1 MEKTNVE
8 QRIKELRSKLDHLA
22 QAYYVA
28 DKPEVEDHVY
38 DELYQELITLEAEF
52 PELITA
58 ESITQKVGGTISQG
72 FTKVTHDLPMLSLG
86 NAFNQEDLK
95 AFDARVKKQVSGNI
109 SYMCELKI
117 DGLAVSLKYVDG
129 KFVQGATRGD
139 GKIGEDITANLNM
152 IKSIPKNLSQAVS
165 LEVRGECYMPKISFA
180 QLNETREANGQ
191 AVFANP
197 RNAAAGS
204 LRQLDASVVAE
215 RQLSTFLYS
224 VAELGELEAET
235 QAEALDA
242 LDELGLVT
250 NSERRLCQTIE
261 EVWTYVQ
268 EFQEKRPTLDYE
280 IDGIVIKVNGFD
292 QQEEIGYTVKAPR
305 WAIAYKF
312 PAEEAETV
320 IQDIDWT
327 IGRTGV
333 ITPTAIMTPVKVAG
347 TVVGRA
353 SLHNI
358 DLIRERDIR
367 LNDTVM
373 IHKAGDIIPEV
384 SRVVLSKRPADS
396 QPYEAPKVCPICE
409 SELVHLDEEVALRC
423 INPMCPAQIKEGLS
437 HFVSRQAMN
446 IDGLGPRV
454 LEQLY
459 DRGFVKDVADLYT
472 LTEADF
478 LSLDKVKEKSA
489 NNLLQAIQKSK
500 ENSLEKLVFG
510 LGIRHVGAKAAQILA
525 AHYQTMDKLM
535 AAKFSEITS
544 INSLGETIA
553 DSVVTYFDNKEV
565 HVLIE
570 ELRKNG
576 VNLTY
581 KGLTATDLATVDS
594 IFMGKTI
601 VLTGTLHHYKR
612 TEAKSKIEA
621 LGGKVTGSVSKK
633 TDIVVAGEEAGSKL
647 LKAQELG
654 VTVWNEEEMIGAIEG
669 SSVND
674 K

>member
-1 MEKTNVE
+1 MKKINAQ
-8 QRIKELRSKLDHLA
+8 QRIKALRSELNHLA

-28 DKPEVEDHVY
+28 DQPEVEDHVY
-38 DELYQELITLEAEF
+38 DELYQELVALEAEF
-52 PELITA
+52 PELVTA
-58 ESITQKVGGTISQG
+58 ESITQKVGGTVSQG
-72 FTKVTHDLPMLSLG
+72 FTKVSHDLPMLSLG
-86 NAFNQEDLK
+86 NAFNEEDLK
-95 AFDARVKKQVSGNI
+95 AFDARIKKQVHGNL

-117 DGLAVSLKYVDG
+117 DGLAVSLKYVNG

-139 GKIGEDITANLNM
+139 GKTGEDITANLKM
-152 IKSIPKNLSQAVS
+152 IKSIPKSLSQTVS
-165 LEVRGECYMPKISFA
+165 LEVRGECYMPKTSFA
-180 QLNETREANGQ
+180 QLNEAREANGQ
-191 AVFANP
+191 AIFANP

-204 LRQLDASVVAE
+204 LRQLDSSVVAE

-242 LDELGLVT
+242 LDDLGLVT
-250 NSERRLCQTIE
+250 NHERRLCQTIE
-261 EVWTYVQ
+261 EVWAYVQ
-268 EFQEKRPTLDYE
+268 EFQEKRPTLAYE
-280 IDGIVIKVNGFD
+280 IDGIVIKVNDFD

-320 IQDIDWT
+320 INDIEWT

-384 SRVVLSKRPADS
+384 SRVVLSKRSADS
-396 QPYEAPKVCPICE
+396 QPYKAPTYCPICE

-459 DRGFVKDVADLYT
+459 DRGLVKDVADLYT
-472 LTEADF
+472 LTETDF

-489 NNLLQAIQKSK
+489 NNLLQAIQNSK

-525 AHYQTMDKLM
+525 AHYQTMDGLM
-535 AAKFSEITS
+535 SAKYEEIIG
-544 INSLGETIA
+544 INSLGGTIA

-565 HVLIE
+565 HLLIE

-581 KGLTATDLATVDS
+581 KGLTATDLSMVDS

-633 TDIVVAGEEAGSKL
+633 TDIVVAGDEAGSKL

-654 VTVWNEEEMIGAIEG
+654 VTVWNEKEMIVAIEG
-669 SSVND
+669 SLVND